1 MRVSTS
7 TSSSQRSYQH
17 RRNAPHLTAPGLI
30 ILQTAFISLGLAAE
44 LLVRQKVAFFSG
56 AILLATFAGGVLFA
70 RPKIV
75 RLAAVVPP
83 LATFAALIFLLPT
96 VGPSSFSPTRLAL
109 DVSASL
115 ANIAPYLLSGAV
127 GAWAIAYYRKS

>member
-1 MRVSTS
+1 MT
-7 TSSSQRSYQH
+7 
-17 RRNAPHLTAPGLI
+17 
-30 ILQTAFISLGLAAE
+30 AE

-83 LATFAALIFLLPT
+83 LATFAALILLLPT
-96 VGPSSFSPTRLAL
+96 VGPSSFSATRLAL

-115 ANIAPYLLSGAV
+115 ANIAPYLLFGAV

>member
-7 TSSSQRSYQH
+7 TSSSQRSYQP

-30 ILQTAFISLGLAAE
+30 ILQTVFISLGLTAE

-56 AILLATFAGGVLFA
+56 AILLATFAGGVLLA

-83 LATFAALIFLLPT
+83 LATFAALILLLPT

-115 ANIAPYLLSGAV
+115 ANIAPYLLFGAV